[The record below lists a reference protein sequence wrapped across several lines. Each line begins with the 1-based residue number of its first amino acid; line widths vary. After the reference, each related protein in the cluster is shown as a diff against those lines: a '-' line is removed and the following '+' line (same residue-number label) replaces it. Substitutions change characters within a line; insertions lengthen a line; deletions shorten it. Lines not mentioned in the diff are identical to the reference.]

1 MFDYFYAVRIFPQQ
15 GCWVI
20 LGRFFVL
27 KLMRSSKF
35 IFFVTII
42 LVAVFVATS
51 VILFLPVIPR

>member
-1 MFDYFYAVRIFPQQ
+1 M
-15 GCWVI
+15 
-20 LGRFFVL
+20 L